1 MEHAICAFDR
11 RLDPGLTGPIGV
23 AFSGGGD
30 SLAALLAAKAWA
42 DRHGRRV
49 LALTVDHRL
58 QPQSADWTRWAGE
71 TARRLGADFRALAW
85 DTVKPAAG
93 LAAAARLARHSLIAE
108 AARAAGARVVVFG
121 HTADD
126 ILEADLMRAEGST
139 LGFLREWGPS
149 PAWPEGRG
157 VFLLRPL
164 LTLRRAAIRE
174 ALRAAGESW
183 IDDPANDDP
192 KLTRSWARKRLA
204 QSPDQTAGADSI
216 PSPVGRR
223 RGPRCEASWEDEG
236 VRSVRTVLKHR
247 TPSPSQ
253 ASPGPLPLPTG
264 EVFQDDVAALALKV
278 TAGPGGFL
286 RIDRSVLQLARP
298 GAARRVL
305 SAALLSVGG
314 GERPPRGER
323 LDRLMTQ
330 IAGDGA
336 FCATLAGAKVVAGEE
351 LLILREAGRGRLA
364 PVRLVPDAAT
374 VWDGRFEFT
383 ARTTGSSVHNLAGHM
398 ADLDRGQ
405 RRTLRTVPAPARP
418 GLPVVIDDDG
428 QLTCPILADQPSV
441 DVRSLVAARFLSAC
455 GAISKEP
462 AD

>member
-1 MEHAICAFDR
+1 MEHVLRAFDR
-11 RLDPGLTGPIGV
+11 RLDPGLTGPVAV

-30 SLAALLAAKAWA
+30 SLAALLAAKSWA
-42 DRHGRRV
+42 GRHGRRV

-58 QPQSADWTRWAGE
+58 QPQSADWTRTAGA

-85 DTVKPAAG
+85 NAGKPATG
-93 LAAAARLARHSLIAE
+93 LAAAARMARHSLIAE
-108 AARAAGARVVVFG
+108 AARNAGARVVVFG

-149 PAWPEGRG
+149 PAWPDGRG

-192 KLTRSWARKRLA
+192 KLTRSRA
-204 QSPDQTAGADSI
+204 
-216 PSPVGRR
+216 RR
-223 RGPRCEASWEDEG
+223 RLTAAADPCPAQVDETTVAELARAATAPDEG
-236 VRSVRTVLKHR
+236 YLRIARDKVRS
-247 TPSPSQ
+247 
-253 ASPGPLPLPTG
+253 AS
-264 EVFQDDVAALALKV
+264 
-278 TAGPGGFL
+278 
-286 RIDRSVLQLARP
+286 P

-314 GERPPRGER
+314 GERPPRGDR
-323 LDRLMTQ
+323 LDRLTAR
-330 IAGDGA
+330 IAGDEA

-351 LLILREAGRGRLA
+351 LLIVREAGRGGLA
-364 PVRLVPDAAT
+364 PVRLVPGAAT
-374 VWDGRFEFT
+374 IWDGRFEFT
-383 ARTTGSSVHNLAGHM
+383 ARTTGSSVHNLAGRM
-398 ADLDRGQ
+398 AGLDRGQ
-405 RRTLRTVPAPARP
+405 RGILRTVPAAARP
-418 GLPVVIDDDG
+418 GLPVVIDDAG
-428 QLTCPILADQPSV
+428 RLTCPILADQPSAA
-441 DVRSLVAARFLSAC
+441 VRSLVVARFLGAC

-462 AD
+462 AN